1 MEIEDIKQELG
12 IPEIKM
18 GDVHILFLDISSTC
32 TGYSV
37 ATVNFEKK
45 SAEMTKAGCLWL
57 DTDWSH
63 QEKYCYMAEAIRGY
77 FWIVEATDYIV
88 VEAYNVNPRKMTG
101 VNVVSEMQGAIK
113 AASWDNGV
121 KVVSIMPQS
130 WRSTL
135 KIKKNSE
142 SDFKAPT
149 KERVLEYVNVP
160 EEVLSNLTGKPRK
173 TPSDVYDAIAIGLA
187 WLQRFGIKSINTKNV
202 QFDAHIGGVNS
213 K

>member
-1 MEIEDIKQELG
+1 
-12 IPEIKM
+12 
-18 GDVHILFLDISSTC
+18 
-32 TGYSV
+32 
-37 ATVNFEKK
+37 
-45 SAEMTKAGCLWL
+45 
-57 DTDWSH
+57 
-63 QEKYCYMAEAIRGY
+63 MAEAIRGY

-187 WLQRFGIKSINTKNV
+187 WLQRFGIKSINTKSV
-202 QFDAHIGGVNS
+202 QFDAHIGGINP